1 MPHRA
6 TVLDRR
12 LRACDLDDLPHE
24 WDTRY
29 ELVGGVLFMSRRPS
43 NQHQEAITRLVV
55 ALYPP
60 VSAAGGKVLPE
71 PGLLWEEEG
80 EDNVAPD
87 VVVILPDRLEIVQTK
102 LVGTPNLVVEV
113 LSPGYEGHRR
123 DLDAKCSLYFRRGVV
138 EYWALDPDRR
148 VLTRMTR
155 GDSDWL
161 TEELAAE
168 ATVGTPLLPAW
179 LGVPVR
185 DFLPLGK

>member
-1 MPHRA
+1 MAQRA

-80 EDNVAPD
+80 GDNVAPA
-87 VVVILPDRLEIVQTK
+87 VGVILPDRLDGVQTEPG
-102 LVGTPNLVVEV
+102 GTPH
-113 LSPGYEGHRR
+113 PRAG
-123 DLDAKCSLYFRRGVV
+123 
-138 EYWALDPDRR
+138 
-148 VLTRMTR
+148 
-155 GDSDWL
+155 
-161 TEELAAE
+161 
-168 ATVGTPLLPAW
+168 
-179 LGVPVR
+179 
-185 DFLPLGK
+185 

>member
-29 ELVGGVLFMSRRPS
+29 ELVGGVLFISRRPS
-43 NQHQEAITRLVV
+43 NQHQEAITPLVV
-55 ALYPP
+55 ALSPR
-60 VSAAGGKVLPE
+60 VSAGGGKALPE

-87 VVVILPDRLEIVQTK
+87 VVVILPDRLEMVQTK

-113 LSPGYEGHRR
+113 LSPGYEAHRR
-123 DLDAKCSLYFRRGVV
+123 DLDAKC
-138 EYWALDPDRR
+138 
-148 VLTRMTR
+148 
-155 GDSDWL
+155 
-161 TEELAAE
+161 
-168 ATVGTPLLPAW
+168 
-179 LGVPVR
+179 
-185 DFLPLGK
+185 